1 MTFPFVTFT
10 ATSSNLNPASVWLE
24 LFGRVLSCHSALD
37 GATVHNDVVLR
48 ESHLWQRLALCHTDL
63 CVHQVDPGGQT
74 DSVMGN
80 NFHRETCRLSLHDL
94 KHIVIS

>member
-1 MTFPFVTFT
+1 
-10 ATSSNLNPASVWLE
+10 
-24 LFGRVLSCHSALD
+24 
-37 GATVHNDVVLR
+37 VHNDVVLR

-80 NFHRETCRLSLHDL
+80 NFHRETCRLSLHRDIIKWNVSHWKL
-94 KHIVIS
+94 IETAL